1 MSKITLEGIAA
12 LLKVEFDPI
21 NTRLTAIEETLVE
34 HTQILS
40 QHTAALDELLT
51 DKKNRVNNEAIIAH
65 RFERIEHW
73 AQEVGPKVGV
83 KLQL

>member
-1 MSKITLEGIAA
+1 MSEVTLEGIAA
-12 LLKVEFDPI
+12 LLKVELEPI
-21 NTRLTAIEETLVE
+21 RETLDE
-34 HTQILS
+34 HTRILSEHTEILS

-83 KLQL
+83 KLEL